1 MYVDSGNMSGGPC
14 EISGP
19 ENQIR
24 HAPEADNRSKAAIDT
39 HAIGGKHIASSI
51 IQLFRVISRH
61 QRNTPGNAYLRQII
75 ISWANRIR
83 TERVNTHLLSSR
95 QGGAGRS

>member
-1 MYVDSGNMSGGPC
+1 MELVARVKFEQMRFYVLWKNNGLASK
-14 EISGP
+14 
-19 ENQIR
+19 
-24 HAPEADNRSKAAIDT
+24 ADNRSKAAIDT